1 MFSRML
7 LNRLS
12 LRATLLVPM
21 LFVITCSAMAQQTRR
36 VEIDGEMYWGHSDDD
51 HSYSMTLEGDVV
63 FKSDDSGIESLSRGG
78 HVVLEAEEDGVR
90 RKLKVENGRNG
101 LTFEYTVNGRR
112 IEYTPAVE
120 RELESFF
127 LFFIRESG
135 VNAEAR
141 VARFLGEG
149 GPDAVF
155 SEIDVI
161 ESPSSVGKYARALV
175 NVGDLNTR
183 NLNRTVAL
191 VSDRISSSGDKARF
205 ARDVSEFYL
214 ANPGTYDAYFGLITS
229 VGSSGDRSRVLLHLL
244 AADLDREAWTRSI
257 EAATSIS
264 SSGDK
269 TRVLIGALGTYTDDA
284 RVRDLY
290 FTAVESIDSSGD
302 RSRLL
307 RAALTELE
315 LDADTAE
322 RVYRAAAGISSNG
335 DKARVLLAAVPFYSD
350 TQDQREAFFEAVDA
364 IGSAGDRSRVLLGL
378 LADGQIGQAGLERL
392 LSSVQGIHASGD
404 ASRVLVRAAPLVED
418 EQVESYLAAAE
429 SIGASGDRSRA
440 LKALMDR

>member
-1 MFSRML
+1 MFSKTTL
-7 LNRLS
+7 TKIS
-12 LRATLLVPM
+12 LRAVWLLPM
-21 LFVITCSAMAQQTRR
+21 LFVFALPVIAQQTQR
-36 VEIDGEMYWGHSDDD
+36 VESDGEMYWGHSHDD
-51 HSYSMTLEGDVV
+51 HSYSMTLEGEVV

-78 HVVLEAEEDGVR
+78 LVVLEAEEDGER
-90 RKLKVENGRNG
+90 RKLKVENGRG
-101 LTFEYTVNGRR
+101 GMTFEYSVNGRR
-112 IEYTPAVE
+112 VEYTPAVE

-141 VARFLGEG
+141 VARFLDEG

-155 SEIDVI
+155 NEVDAI
-161 ESPSSVGKYARALV
+161 ESASSVGKYARALV
-175 NVGDLNTR
+175 KVGDLDTR
-183 NLNRTVAL
+183 NLNRTISL

-214 ANPGTYDAYFGLITS
+214 ANPSTYDAYFGLIAS

-244 AADLDREAWTRSI
+244 AGDLNREAWTRTI
-257 EAATSIS
+257 EAAVTIP

-269 TRVLIGALGTYTDDA
+269 TRVLIGALGTYTDDT

-307 RAALTELE
+307 RAALMELE
-315 LDADTAE
+315 LDTDTAI
-322 RVYRAAAGISSNG
+322 RVYRAAADMGSSG
-335 DKARVLLAAVPFYSD
+335 EKARVLTTAVPFYTD
-350 TQDQREAFFEAVDA
+350 TQDQREAFFKAVDS
-364 IGSAGDRSRVLLGL
+364 IGSAGDRSRVLLAL
-378 LADGQIGQAGLERL
+378 LADGQVGQAGLERL
-392 LSSVQGIHASGD
+392 LTSVRGIHASGD

-418 EQVESYLAAAE
+418 EQVDSYLAAAE
-429 SIGASGDRSRA
+429 SIGGSGDRSRA